1 MGSIY
6 EEVLGMAL
14 TKNEQKNREELFKLM
29 QEHPEL
35 PIVAMVDS
43 EIVADDGY
51 NRWLGAWGSSYIGE
65 YLVGEEQ
72 VHFRD
77 DDDPEEIDRVVEGN
91 LDSEAWGVM
100 SDEEYLKA
108 YKEMPWVKAI
118 IVNIDL
124 PD

>member
-1 MGSIY
+1 
-6 EEVLGMAL
+6 MAL